1 LGILFEM
8 LAGAYLPVSAFPK
21 VVQYA
26 AYLLPYTW
34 AYDLIRY
41 YSFEGR
47 WNSILPVQWE
57 WILIAAFAI
66 VFTLVSRF
74 FLNRAE
80 LVAKRSGLHI
90 I

>member
-1 LGILFEM
+1 M
-8 LAGAYLPVSAFPK
+8 LAGAYLPISAFPPL
-21 VVQYA
+21 VQVA

-47 WNSILPVQWE
+47 WNTILPVQWE
-57 WILIAAFAI
+57 WFLIAFFAL
-66 VFTLVSRF
+66 VFTLLSRF
-74 FLNRAE
+74 FLGRAE
-80 LVAKRSGLHI
+80 RLAKRSGLHI